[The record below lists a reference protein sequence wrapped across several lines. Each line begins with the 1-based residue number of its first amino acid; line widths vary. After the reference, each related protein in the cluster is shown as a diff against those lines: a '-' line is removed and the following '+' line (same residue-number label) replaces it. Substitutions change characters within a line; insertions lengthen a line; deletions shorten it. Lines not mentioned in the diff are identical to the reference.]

1 MAVLK
6 YHPIILLLISEDIRM
21 VVVCMPIGGQDI
33 VLNINRMELI
43 WENNNNDVDL
53 PLQGLL
59 FKSFA

>member
-1 MAVLK
+1 MTVLK

-21 VVVCMPIGGQDI
+21 VVCMPIGGQDI
-33 VLNINRMELI
+33 VLNINRMELT
-43 WENNNNDVDL
+43 WENNNNEVDL

>member
-21 VVVCMPIGGQDI
+21 GVCMPIGGQDI
-33 VLNINRMELI
+33 VLNINRMELT